1 MAIFLILKLEHIN
14 ARVQSF
20 SFPSPFQNTIII
32 RIVVRFNSLLRMLG
46 GREMVDETGHVPS
59 PAYCLQTMTRVGV
72 VLINPHQSTS
82 RTTTTI
88 HLLFNDLSLHQEAQD

>member
-32 RIVVRFNSLLRMLG
+32 RIVVRYNSLLRMLG
-46 GREMVDETGHVPS
+46 AEKWLMRQGKYKCTCPLTGVLFTDHDPRG
-59 PAYCLQTMTRVGV
+59 CRV
-72 VLINPHQSTS
+72 N
-82 RTTTTI
+82 
-88 HLLFNDLSLHQEAQD
+88 